1 LILQWLIISQ
11 PSTKT
16 IAFMKTDYQYLYRDI
31 TNLYSWLPR
40 LLGGRW
46 AFPPIQALLELTY
59 RCNQR
64 CAMCQFQPL
73 LERGGGVGARVEL
86 TTDEVKHIIAQLPSL
101 ALITLTGGEPLLR
114 ADLGDIVKHA
124 TKKHI
129 VQIITNGT
137 LLTVPKAHELLGFAS
152 RGFLHPGLFAMG
164 ISVQGLAQT
173 HDRIVGVPGSF
184 AQAIAG
190 VKNVINAR
198 RGKYPLL
205 SLKTVI
211 TPDTLP
217 ELPSLYRLAQELGVE
232 FFNPILENTGA
243 HFERVNML
251 KTVAQVDACLS
262 DVPPLA
268 GLNADR
274 FAAIIGELLAMAKG
288 SRTQLRFTPQNV
300 PPGDLIAMV
309 RGEFKPEH
317 HLCNVFWN
325 ALYINAYG
333 DFMACASQVL
343 GNLRR
348 QSLKSIWHG
357 AAVQALRLHR
367 HRHNVL
373 PGCSGCCYLCI
384 RSGHSRA
391 YDLYLPK

>member
-1 LILQWLIISQ
+1 
-11 PSTKT
+11 
-16 IAFMKTDYQYLYRDI
+16 MKTDYQYLYRDI

-40 LLGGRW
+40 LWGGRW

-73 LERGGGVGARVEL
+73 LERGGVASSRVEL
-86 TTDEVKHIIAQLPSL
+86 TATEVKRIIAQLLPL
-101 ALITLTGGEPLLR
+101 ALVTLTGGEPLLR
-114 ADLGDIVKHA
+114 SDFAEIVQHA
-124 TKKHI
+124 SREHI

-137 LLTVPKAHELLGFAS
+137 LLTAAKARELLRHASHGFM
-152 RGFLHPGLFAMG
+152 HPGLLAVG

-217 ELPSLYRLAQELGVE
+217 ELPELYRLAQELGVE

-243 HFERVNML
+243 HFERINML
-251 KTVAQVDACLS
+251 KTVAEVDASLGE
-262 DVPPLA
+262 VPPLA
-268 GLNADR
+268 GLDADR
-274 FAAIIGELLAMAKG
+274 FAATVGELLTMAKM
-288 SRTQLRFTPQNV
+288 SKTRLRFTPQNV

-333 DFMACASQVL
+333 DFMACASHVL

-357 AAVQALRLHR
+357 AAVQELRLHR
-367 HRHNVL
+367 RSHNIL

-384 RSGHSRA
+384 RPEHSRY
-391 YDLYLPK
+391 YDRYLP

>member
-1 LILQWLIISQ
+1 MIVNY
-11 PSTKT
+11 P
-16 IAFMKTDYQYLYRDI
+16 YLYRDL

-40 LLGGRW
+40 LVGGRR

-64 CAMCQFQPL
+64 CTMCQFQPL
-73 LERGGGVGARVEL
+73 LEQGGGIGSRAEL
-86 TTDEVKHIIAQLPSL
+86 TTAEVKRIIAQLAPMSL
-101 ALITLTGGEPLLR
+101 LTLTGGEPLLR
-114 ADLGDIVKHA
+114 PDLAEIVKYA
-124 TKKHI
+124 SKKHI

-137 LLTVPKAHELLGFAS
+137 LMTKAYARELLQYAS
-152 RGFLHPGLFAMG
+152 HGLMRPGLFAVG
-164 ISVQGLAQT
+164 VSVQGLHET
-173 HDRIVGVPGSF
+173 HDRLVAFPGSF
-184 AQAIAG
+184 DLAMEG
-190 VKNVINAR
+190 VQNLIKAR

-217 ELPSLYRLAQELGVE
+217 ELPDLYRLAQKLGVE

-243 HFERVNML
+243 HFERINMK
-251 KTVAQVDACLS
+251 KTVAEVDACLS
-262 DVPPLA
+262 EVPPLA
-268 GLNADR
+268 GLDANL
-274 FAAIIGELLAMAKG
+274 FVGIVGELLTMTKA
-288 SRTQLRFTPQNV
+288 SNTQLRFTPQNV

-309 RGEFKPEH
+309 RGEFQPRH

-348 QSLKSIWHG
+348 QSLAGIWKG
-357 AAVQALRLHR
+357 AAVQQLRLHR
-367 HRHNVL
+367 RRHNVL

-384 RSGHSRA
+384 RPGHSRQ
-391 YDLYLPK
+391 YGRYLPK